1 MSDTTEADAP
11 DLSRTVFS
19 TRLID
24 APREKVFAAYVERDK
39 IQRWWGPK
47 GFTNDFQ
54 VFEPKLGGEWRFVMI
69 GPDGKEYKN
78 HSVIVELVPNEKFV
92 YHHRSGPI
100 YVGTVTF
107 ADEAGK
113 TRLNFRMD
121 FEPADFI
128 AKMRDFI
135 LNANEENFDRLE
147 AVLGIRNEPGA

>member
-1 MSDTTEADAP
+1 LKTNDKNEASND
-11 DLSRTVFS
+11 RTVLS

-24 APREKVFAAYVERDK
+24 APRNEVFAAYVERDK

-54 VFEPKLGGEWRFVMI
+54 VFEPKPGGEWRFVMI

-92 YHHRSGPI
+92 YHHRSGPVYI
-100 YVGTVTF
+100 GTVSF

-121 FEPADFI
+121 FESGDFI
-128 AKMRDFI
+128 DRMRDFI
-135 LNANEENFDRLE
+135 LNANEENFHRLE
-147 AVLGIRNEPGA
+147 AVLGLRGEPGA

>member
-1 MSDTTEADAP
+1 LKTNDKNEASND
-11 DLSRTVFS
+11 RTVLS

-54 VFEPKLGGEWRFVMI
+54 VFEPKPGGEWRFVMI

-92 YHHRSGPI
+92 YHHRSGPVYI
-100 YVGTVTF
+100 GTVSF

-121 FEPADFI
+121 FESTDFI
-128 AKMRDFI
+128 DRMRDFI
-135 LNANEENFDRLE
+135 LNANEENFHRLE
-147 AVLGIRNEPGA
+147 AVLGLRGEPGA

>member
-1 MSDTTEADAP
+1 LKTNDKNEASND
-11 DLSRTVFS
+11 RTVLS

-24 APREKVFAAYVERDK
+24 APRNEVFAAYVERDK

-54 VFEPKLGGEWRFVMI
+54 VFEPKPGGEWRFVMI

-92 YHHRSGPI
+92 YHHRSGPVYI
-100 YVGTVTF
+100 GTVSF

-121 FEPADFI
+121 FESGDFI
-128 AKMRDFI
+128 DRMRDFI

-147 AVLGIRNEPGA
+147 AVLGLRGEPGA

>member
-1 MSDTTEADAP
+1 MTTPSQDDP
-11 DLSRTVFS
+11 HDRTVFS

-24 APREKVFAAYVERDK
+24 APRERVFAAYVEPDK
-39 IQRWWGPK
+39 IERWWGPK

-54 VFEPKLGGEWRFVMI
+54 VFEPKTGGEWRFVMI

-92 YHHRSGPI
+92 YHHQSGPV

-135 LNANEENFDRLE
+135 LNANEENFDRLG
-147 AVLGIRNEPGA
+147 AVLKTRSEPGA

>member
-1 MSDTTEADAP
+1 
-11 DLSRTVFS
+11 
-19 TRLID
+19 
-24 APREKVFAAYVERDK
+24 
-39 IQRWWGPK
+39 
-47 GFTNDFQ
+47 
-54 VFEPKLGGEWRFVMI
+54 MI

-92 YHHRSGPI
+92 YHHRSGPV

-135 LNANEENFDRLE
+135 VGANEENFDRLE
-147 AVLGIRNEPGA
+147 AVLGIRGEPGALATGVCQ